1 VYTAHFGLREKPF
14 NVTPDPRFYYANPV
28 YREAYASLLS
38 GVQERK
44 GFVVMT
50 GEVGTGKT
58 TLLRMLMA
66 NLEATVRFAYLYNT
80 TLSFEELLTYTCDE
94 LGIAVE
100 GGGRL
105 ARIQALNAFLIEQL
119 RRGGTGAL
127 FIDEA
132 QNLEPDVLENLRL
145 LSNLETSTEKLLQI
159 VLVGQPELEA
169 KLAQPGLRQLRQRVS
184 VQCRLD
190 RLKDRE
196 VEDYVRLR
204 LETAGARRT
213 DIFERSA
220 MERIAVYST
229 GIPRL
234 INIICDNALV
244 VAYATSAKRV
254 AASMVEEV
262 ASDLG
267 LVSPPPGPPPPAG
280 ATEPGPPP
288 AALSRAEPRTAA
300 EVLRRRTLR
309 RPRQRRWA
317 MGTRVGALVV
327 LVAVGAALVL
337 WAPHVAGQIA
347 AMGASIK
354 HGWSRAMLSRPQSQL
369 DGPERG
375 TAAGP
380 GPEPRVEDS
389 QPAREATATATAS
402 PAPAGLPSTAAPV
415 GQALALPPR
424 PAEPPRTAPERSG
437 AVTPGRPIVV
447 PHGATVADIALK
459 TYGGYNLLAID
470 LIKELNPHIGNLN
483 WIRAGEQLRLP
494 ALDAETLIRQQAD
507 GSYHLI
513 IGSFLSSQAAERT
526 RDRLRRAGY
535 QATSTTRRL
544 TDNLEV
550 HRVELTGLPTREVA
564 QQAWNTA
571 RANCWLQITDGPCE
585 RTTHG

>member
-1 VYTAHFGLREKPF
+1 MYTTHFGLREKPF

-44 GFVVMT
+44 GFVVMI

-80 TLSFEELLTYTCDE
+80 TLSFEELLAYTCDE

-105 ARIQALNAFLIEQL
+105 QRIQALNAFLIEQL
-119 RRGGTGAL
+119 RRGGTGVL

-196 VEDYVRLR
+196 VEDYIRLR
-204 LETAGARRT
+204 LETAGARRA
-213 DIFERSA
+213 DLFEKGA
-220 MERIAVYST
+220 VERIAFHST

-244 VAYATSAKRV
+244 VAYAISARRV
-254 AASMVEEV
+254 SAANVDEV

-267 LVSPPPGPPPPAG
+267 LVSPSPTIP
-280 ATEPGPPP
+280 TP
-288 AALSRAEPRTAA
+288 AALVEPEPVPAAPARTEPRTAA
-300 EVLRRRTLR
+300 EVLRRRSHR
-309 RPRQRRWA
+309 RPREARWPLR
-317 MGTRVGALVV
+317 TRFGALVV
-327 LVAVGAALVL
+327 LLAVGAALVL
-337 WAPHVAGQIA
+337 WAPHVTGHIA

-354 HGWSRAMLSRPQSQL
+354 EGWSRATLPRPRNPEA
-369 DGPERG
+369 PERG
-375 TAAGP
+375 GSSVIPPAAGP
-380 GPEPRVEDS
+380 RSRDEEP
-389 QPAREATATATAS
+389 ATATAS
-402 PAPAGLPSTAAPV
+402 TPPAAPLPEV
-415 GQALALPPR
+415 ASGVRSLSLPPR
-424 PAEPPRTAPERSG
+424 PAEPPRTSAERS
-437 AVTPGRPIVV
+437 AAAQSPARPLVI
-447 PHGATVADIALK
+447 PHGATIADIALK

-483 WIRAGEQLRLP
+483 WIKAGEQLRLP
-494 ALDAETLIRQQAD
+494 SLDAETLIRRQAD

-550 HRVELTGLPTREVA
+550 HRLEVTGLPTRDVA

-571 RANCWLQITDGPCE
+571 RANCWLQIADPPCE